1 MEVGSEGKKGG
12 HIGESKRESKEGV
25 RKSTCTIGS
34 TENE

>member
-1 MEVGSEGKKGG
+1 MEVCSEGEKGG

-25 RKSTCTIGS
+25 RKSARIIGS